1 MELRDLEDCKKPDYP
16 EKAGTNKGRNCW
28 SKGMAYAADAV
39 GHAVH
44 HTAEAVGCKNY
55 PEAAHAHFYNVG
67 ALGKYAYKRTT
78 AGKHWQAQGVSNYK
92 NAGLRNPDNFFNAV
106 RAAGTHIL

>member
-1 MELRDLEDCKKPDYP
+1 
-16 EKAGTNKGRNCW
+16 
-28 SKGMAYAADAV
+28 MAYATDAV

-44 HTAEAVGCKNY
+44 HAAKAIGGKNY
-55 PEAAHAHFYNVG
+55 PKTAHAHFYNVG
-67 ALGKYAYKRTT
+67 ALGKYAYKSTS
-78 AGKHWQAQGVSNYK
+78 AGKHRQAQGVSNYK